1 MIYIDMT
8 WVDLVILVLVGL
20 AAVRGLR
27 LGAVQQILSFGGFW
41 LGLFLGALIAPFFA
55 HTVSSSLAK
64 GVIVIVAV
72 LGSAIVLGGLGR
84 VVGSF
89 FSTAIRRIH
98 LGGVDT
104 VLGVGVAVVAT
115 LLACWLVASF
125 MVNSRWPALDS
136 AIGGS
141 RIITAMDRILPAP
154 PALFSKVESFL
165 TQEGFPV
172 AFAGIPPQVSGK
184 VTLPDNVQV
193 RAALTADASSTVEIE
208 GRACGL
214 ILEGSGF
221 VVAPGYVVTNAHV
234 VAGERSTYILE
245 NGRQFPATPVL
256 YDPKLDISVLRA
268 PTFSKPPLKLDPHLV
283 PTGTPGVVMGYPE
296 DGPFTYGTAGI
307 MALYDARG
315 LDIYGNA
322 YVTRQIYGL
331 RAIVRPGNSGGP
343 LAEPDGTVIGVVFAR
358 STTNSQVGYAIAS
371 PAVLA
376 EVHPALRSTTRVSTM
391 ECSSA

>member
-1 MIYIDMT
+1 MT

-41 LGLFLGALIAPFFA
+41 LGLFLGALVAPFFA
-55 HTVSSSLAK
+55 HSVSSPAAK
-64 GVIVIVAV
+64 AIIVIVTV
-72 LGSAIVLGGLGR
+72 LGAATIVGALGR
-84 VVGSF
+84 IAGSF
-89 FSTAIRRIH
+89 FSTALRRVH

-125 MVNSRWPALDS
+125 LVNSRWSALDS

-141 RIITAMDRILPAP
+141 RIVQAMDKVLPAP
-154 PALFSKVESFL
+154 PELFSKVESYM
-165 TQEGFPV
+165 TQVGFPV
-172 AFAGIPPQVSGK
+172 AFAGIPPQVTGK
-184 VTLPDNVQV
+184 VTLPNNAQTRSAV
-193 RAALTADASSTVEIE
+193 LADSASTVEIE

-234 VAGERSTYILE
+234 IAGERHTYVLE
-245 NGRQFPATPVL
+245 DGGQYPATPVL
-256 YDPKLDISVLRA
+256 YDPKLDISLLRA
-268 PTFSKPPLKLDPHLV
+268 PTFSKPPLKLDSHLV
-283 PTGTPGVVMGYPE
+283 TDGTASIVMGYPE
-296 DGPFTYGTAGI
+296 DGPFTYGTAGV

-315 LDIYGNA
+315 LDIYGNT

-331 RAIVRPGNSGGP
+331 KAIVRPGNSGGP
-343 LAEPDGTVIGVVFAR
+343 LAEPNGTVIGVVFAR

-371 PAVLA
+371 PAVLSTIS
-376 EVHPALRSTTRVSTM
+376 PALHDTARVSTM
-391 ECSSA
+391 GCTNA